1 MFGGKYKSDAR
12 VTTLE
17 NQTHNLENDLN
28 AIKSNMGFIEFTP
41 VGEILEANDLFLAL
55 IGYKREEV
63 QGQHHRILCERNYA
77 SSQEYLS
84 FWEALRAGDA
94 QRGTFRRVGKNGQI
108 IWLEASYF
116 PVLDG
121 GRVTKVIKIASDITA
136 ARSALLDRNAL
147 FDA

>member
-28 AIKSNMGFIEFTP
+28 AIKSHMGFIEFSP
-41 VGEILEANDLFLAL
+41 VGEILEANDLFLAV

-94 QRGTFRRVGKNGQI
+94 QRGTFRRVGKNGQEQRPTYST
-108 IWLEASYF
+108 LQDANHDVGDFFFVPTAEPA
-116 PVLDG
+116 
-121 GRVTKVIKIASDITA
+121 KVAGVY
-136 ARSALLDRNAL
+136 
-147 FDA
+147 